1 MNRGVVILA
10 GGALVLAA
18 AGGLFLALR
27 PDPAPASPAEPDRP
41 AATAPARPSP
51 AAPRAPSAA
60 TRGSDRPAA
69 SEAAATA
76 APDKPRTTATLIVE
90 SDVPETT
97 VFVNR
102 VFKGEAPMR
111 IEDLAPGS
119 YQINLS
125 PQGYEGVALPVDV
138 AAGDEKTISWK
149 FKEVRLNE
157 RQAVV
162 HKHAFGSC
170 SGTLVATPRGLAY
183 ETTHADAFAVP
194 LTSLEAFDVNYIEKN
209 LRVRVPGGKTFN
221 FSDPDGNADRLYL
234 FHQTVEKARKRL
246 MEGKRP

>member
-1 MNRGVVILA
+1 MNRGLVIIA

-27 PDPAPASPAEPDRP
+27 PGAAPVPAEPEAP
-41 AATAPARPSP
+41 AAAATSTPGPAT
-51 AAPRAPSAA
+51 PRATPASRV
-60 TRGSDRPAA
+60 TDRPAA
-69 SEAAATA
+69 SAPAATPS
-76 APDKPRTTATLIVE
+76 PDKPRTTATLIVE
-90 SDVPETT
+90 SDVPDTT

-125 PQGYEGVALPVDV
+125 PQGYEGVALPVEV
-138 AAGDEKTISWK
+138 SAGEEKTIAWK

-157 RQAVV
+157 RIAVV
-162 HKHAFGSC
+162 HKHGFGSC

-183 ETTHADAFAVP
+183 ETTHADAFLVP
-194 LTSLEAFDVNYIEKN
+194 LPSLEGFDVNYIEKN

-221 FSDPDGNADRLYL
+221 FSDPDSNADRLYL
-234 FHQTVEKARKRL
+234 FHQNVEKARKRL